1 MKLKI
6 KKDDEVKIIAGSDR
20 GKTGR
25 VLEVYPEKMR
35 ILVDGINIRKK
46 HMRPSQ
52 ANPDGGI
59 METASSIHYSN
70 VQKI

>member
-6 KKDDEVKIIAGSDR
+6 KKDDEVKIITGSDK

-25 VLEVYPEKMR
+25 VLQVYPEKMKV
-35 ILVDGINIRKK
+35 LVEGVNLRKK
-46 HMRPSQ
+46 HMRPTQTS
-52 ANPDGGI
+52 PDGGI
-59 METASSIHYSN
+59 VETAIPIHYSN